1 MTDKK
6 KNDRI
11 NAFWGNI
18 FTKVQSK
25 SNITNIEVLQ
35 LCPIFQNLTNREL
48 KKVSGLIYERRYQAG
63 EYLFEKDQPGTA
75 MFIIK
80 SGLVNIVVPGRDGEE
95 TVLAALNPEEFLG
108 ELALLDDTPRSAS
121 AKAVEKTETL
131 AFFREDLNELQA
143 TYPVIASQIFKDL
156 AVMIGRRLKAANEQL
171 YSRGE

>member
-1 MTDKK
+1 
-6 KNDRI
+6 
-11 NAFWGNI
+11 
-18 FTKVQSK
+18 
-25 SNITNIEVLQ
+25 
-35 LCPIFQNLTNREL
+35 
-48 KKVSGLIYERRYQAG
+48 
-63 EYLFEKDQPGTA
+63 

-156 AVMIGRRLKAANEQL
+156 AIMIGRRLKAANEQL

>member
-1 MTDKK
+1 MTE
-6 KNDRI
+6 KNKNSQI

-18 FTKVQSK
+18 FANIK
-25 SNITNIEVLQ
+25 SRKQITNIEVLQ
-35 LCPIFQNLTNREL
+35 LCPIFQHLTNREL
-48 KKVSGLIYERRYQAG
+48 KKVSGLIYERKYLAG

-80 SGLVNIVVPGRDGEE
+80 SGLVSIVVPGRDGEE
-95 TVLAALNPEEFLG
+95 TALATLKPEDFFG

-131 AFFREDLNELQA
+131 AFFREDLTELLT
-143 TYPVIASQIFKDL
+143 TYPIIASKIFKDL
-156 AVMIGRRLKAANEQL
+156 SIMIGRRLKASNEQL